1 MAIVSL
7 VDSIKQTGWGDRK
20 SELFIDGIMMS
31 DAFLSKMTIIDG
43 VKSKA
48 QIPIYEASMQ
58 FGNDVCDV
66 TAGGDGSY
74 SISEKEVTNAPFT
87 WYFSNC
93 KTALEETY
101 RSKMLRK
108 GQLNEQTLDDEF
120 KEWLFDYFAKRIGE
134 KMMEQSYSE
143 LKTKILARKDSKV
156 VGEATTCLSFTALTK
171 DNILAKLEEAY
182 KAFPDALLNTYMSQ
196 TDKDYAPT
204 IYMNARTIQL
214 YQLAMAEKY
223 TTTPVGIIEGQIP
236 SWMGFRVEIW
246 SYLQDGEFV
255 VCPPENFLI
264 VTDDY
269 GDVKAIQ
276 TEYEPKKN
284 TEEFYGNFRI
294 GFDFRRGDLIVAHL
308 NTTSASSA
316 KSTTTTTTS
325 SK

>member
-1 MAIVSL
+1 
-7 VDSIKQTGWGDRK
+7 
-20 SELFIDGIMMS
+20 
-31 DAFLSKMTIIDG
+31 MTIIDG

-48 QIPIYEASMQ
+48 QIPIYEASMS
-58 FGNDVCDV
+58 FGSDVCDV
-66 TAGGDGSY
+66 TKGGDGSY
-74 SISEKEVTNAPFT
+74 AISEKEVSNSPFT

-134 KMMEQSYSE
+134 KMMEVSYSE
-143 LKTKILARKDSKV
+143 LKGKITSRATSTV
-156 VGEATTCLSFTALTK
+156 VGEKTTLVAFKTLTV
-171 DNILAKLEEAY
+171 DNILDQLETAY

-214 YQLAMAEKY
+214 YQLAMAKKY
-223 TTTPVGIIEGQIP
+223 TTTPVGVIEGQIP
-236 SWMGFRVEIW
+236 SWMGFKVEIW

-255 VCPPENFLI
+255 ICPPENFLI

-308 NTTSASSA
+308 NTSAAASA
-316 KSTTTTTTS
+316 ASETKSTTS